1 MRRRLAHVVFVT
13 GFGTVALV
21 LGLLAALTVAAPGRR
36 LLARTVTAFS
46 DRVFRGHLTI
56 GDISGSFLTNLSLRG
71 VVLTDSAGAVVAE
84 FPQLD
89 LRYRIVNLLAGRFVF
104 AGVRAE
110 SPVIDLV
117 RRHSGRMNYEEVL
130 HIGEGAATGGRPPL
144 IEIHNLEIHGGTLTL
159 RLPWNPA
166 RWVAPGRR
174 DSALAAERALPGRV
188 IVQGA
193 EGLEL
198 VRRFDSLDLGLER
211 LTIST
216 PNRDPLSMVIDTLG
230 VRVSDPG
237 VRVQQARGRA
247 RIHSDSLIFE
257 ITRGALT
264 NSKFQGA
271 GVVTFPD
278 GPLLLDFGLRFSALD
293 LVDLR
298 WVSPDFPALH
308 GRSVVVGKSQ
318 DAERVSYALQEL
330 HLENDSTRIDGQLI
344 VLTDVRRGLGVRD
357 MDLTIERLDL
367 EAARPY
373 LDTLPLWGSI
383 SGRVAGSGLLS
394 DLALTLDVRVT
405 DISVPGG
412 ATSSFAGRGRLLTG
426 DADGVTFRSFALTS
440 SDVDLR
446 TVQLLTPTVT
456 LQGRA
461 ALAGTL
467 EGPWKNV
474 LFTGTM
480 RHQDGERPVSIV
492 DGWIRL
498 DTRRLETAFDG
509 DLRLDSLSFE
519 GIRAGYP
526 TMPSLGSI
534 TGQVRLAGTME
545 RLDLDADVRGEIGA
559 LRLRGLA
566 TVMPPR
572 WGGDSLQIDF
582 RNLNLRALRGTGP
595 TSDLTGA
602 LFVVGSIDTL
612 RAPQGSISGALGPGR
627 LGAFRLD
634 TAVARMAV
642 VDSLLTIDTLG
653 VEWHGG
659 MLGAR
664 GTLGWFAPHEGQMEL
679 VAQSDSLRAFD
690 SLLVAALGLGPDSA
704 AAGLEGQ
711 GRLDFS
717 LSGSLD
723 SLVASGFA
731 SASQLRFRGARLNSL
746 SATFG
751 WVGGTRPRLSL
762 QMLAD
767 TIAAGALVATNA
779 RVGALGWSD
788 SLEWSGSFESGD
800 GASFGATGRYASEGD
815 TQSLA
820 IDSLSMA
827 LSGHLWRLLSPTVA
841 ATTDSGTVLSPLRL
855 ESVDGSGAIH
865 IAGTLPG
872 DAPGNLTLDMYGV
885 DLRDVSGIFRG
896 DTAGVSGFIGAN
908 LQISGTRQSPIIEG
922 TASLGDAV
930 FGDFRAPFVQGILH
944 YQDRLL
950 EGNLSAWKTG
960 QRILGIEVALPLD
973 LALAGVPRRQVDGPL
988 VIRARAD
995 SLDLGTFEAFTTRVR
1010 QMSGVM
1016 SADVRVEGTW
1026 DAPRLAG
1033 FLDIRDG
1040 SGSVPA
1046 LGVRYSSIVGHA
1058 RFMGDSLALDSL
1070 LLQSAPADGSLRATG
1085 SVRFTTLTNPRLDL
1099 RLLATD
1105 FLATDI
1111 RGFLTLDGSGRMRL
1125 TGPFSAPTLT
1135 GSVTA
1140 NRGALY
1146 FADLMTKDVVDLDDP
1161 EFRDLL
1167 DQRFQRL
1174 LQRGYT
1180 TRNRFVD
1187 SLRVENL
1194 TVKVGDA
1201 FWLRSNEANIQL
1213 AGEVRVDKLRRDYRV
1228 DGRMNAIRGNYALVI
1243 GPVRKDFKVQRGQ
1256 VRFLGTPDLN
1266 ADLDIEA
1273 EHTVHPL
1280 DGGQDIPIT
1289 AKITGTLLEPKLAL
1303 SSTILPPISETNLVS
1318 YLMFRRPAS
1327 NLQTIGGAAG
1337 DQQQAL
1343 NLGLAYISSA
1353 VTSELQRALV
1363 TDLHVPVDYIELR
1376 PGTAGG
1382 AYGSSTAT
1390 QLAAGWQIGRKTFLT
1405 FSAGICTTGGA
1416 TSYKNIGASFEYR
1429 FARGFRFLASF
1440 EPSASCTADQQT
1452 APLTTNDRY
1461 QAGLDVLW
1469 EQEF

>member
-1 MRRRLAHVVFVT
+1 MRRRLAHIVFVI
-13 GFGTVALV
+13 GFGTVAMV
-21 LGLLAALTVAAPGRR
+21 VGLLAALTVAPSGRK
-36 LLARTVTAFS
+36 LLARTVTTLS

-56 GDISGSFLTNLSLRG
+56 GEVSGNFLTTLSLRD
-71 VVLTDSAGAVVAE
+71 VVLTDSSGAVVAA

-89 LRYRIVNLLAGRFVF
+89 VRYKLPNLLAGRFDF
-104 AGVRAE
+104 DGVRAE

-117 RRHSGRMNYEEVL
+117 RHHNGRMNYEEVL
-130 HIGEGAATGGRPPL
+130 HLGEGQGGGRPPL
-144 IEIHNLEIHGGTLTL
+144 IEIHHLEIHGGTLTL
-159 RLPWNPA
+159 RLPWKPA
-166 RWVAPGRR
+166 PWVRPGAG

-193 EGLEL
+193 EGLDII
-198 VRRFDSLDLGLER
+198 RRFDSLALGLDR

-237 VRVQQARGRA
+237 VRVQQARGQV
-247 RIHSDSLIFE
+247 RINGDSLHFE

-264 NSKFQGA
+264 SSRFQGA

-278 GPLLLDFGLRFSALD
+278 GPLLLDFGMTFGELD

-308 GRSVVVGKSQ
+308 GRSVVVGKSL
-318 DAERVSYALQEL
+318 DAERSSFSLQQL
-330 HLENDSTRIDGQLI
+330 HLENDTTRIDGQVV

-357 MDLTIERLDL
+357 MDLQIERLDL

-373 LDTLPLWGSI
+373 LDTLPLRGSL
-383 SGRVAGSGLLS
+383 SGRIAGTGLLS

-405 DISVPGG
+405 DIGVPGG
-412 ATSSFAGRGRLLTG
+412 ATSSFAGRGRILTG
-426 DADGVTFRSFALTS
+426 DAEGLTFRNFALAS

-446 TVQLLTPTVT
+446 TVQLLTPSVT

-461 ALAGTL
+461 RLFGTL
-467 EGPWKNV
+467 DGPWKNV

-480 RHQDGERPVSIV
+480 RHQDSERPVSV
-492 DGWIRL
+492 VQGWVRL
-498 DTRRLETAFDG
+498 DTRRLVTSFDG

-526 TMPSLGSI
+526 TLPSLGSI

-545 RLDLDADVRGEIGA
+545 RMDLDADVEGEIGA
-559 LRLRGLA
+559 FRVRGPA
-566 TVMPPR
+566 IVMPPH

-582 RNLNLRALRGTGP
+582 RRLDLRALRGSGP
-595 TSDLTGA
+595 TSDLTGGV
-602 LFVVGSIDTL
+602 FIVGSIDTL
-612 RAPQGSISGALGPGR
+612 RAPEGSIAGALGPGR
-627 LGAFRLD
+627 LDAFRLD
-634 TAVARMAV
+634 TAEARVSVRDNLLV
-642 VDSLLTIDTLG
+642 VDTLG
-653 VEWHGG
+653 VDWRGG

-664 GTLGWFAPHEGQMEL
+664 GTLGWAVPHEGQLEL
-679 VAQSDSLRAFD
+679 VARFDSLRAFD
-690 SLLVAALGLGPDSA
+690 SLLVSRLGLGPDSA
-704 AAGLEGQ
+704 GAELEGR

-717 LSGSLD
+717 LAGSLD
-723 SLVASGFA
+723 SIVASGFA
-731 SASQLRFRGARLNSL
+731 DASDLRFRGGRLHSM

-751 WVGGTRPRLSL
+751 WLGGSRPQLSL
-762 QMLAD
+762 QVLAD
-767 TIAAGALVATNA
+767 TIASGRLVATNA
-779 RVGALGWSD
+779 RVGVLGWSD
-788 SLEWSGSFESGD
+788 SLRWTGSFEGSE
-800 GASFGATGRYASEGD
+800 GAAFGATGRFGTRDNVSV
-815 TQSLA
+815 LA

-827 LSGHLWRLLSPTVA
+827 LPGHLWRLLEPAVA
-841 ATTDSGTVLSPLRL
+841 QSTDSGTVLSPLQL
-855 ESVDGSGAIH
+855 ESVDGSGAIRV
-865 IAGTLPG
+865 GGVLPG
-872 DAPGNLTLDMYGV
+872 DRPGNLRVDAYGL
-885 DLRDVSGIFRG
+885 DLRDVSGLLRG
-896 DTAGVSGFIGAN
+896 DTAGVSGSIGAD
-908 LQISGTRQSPIIEG
+908 LEITGTRQAPIIQG

-930 FGDFRAPFVQGILH
+930 FGDFRSPFVQGILH
-944 YQDRLL
+944 YEDRLL
-950 EGNLSAWKTG
+950 EGNLSIWKTG

-973 LALAGVPRRQVDGPL
+973 LALASVPRRQIDGPL

-995 SLDLGTFEAFTTRVR
+995 SLDLGTLEAFTTRVR
-1010 QMSGVM
+1010 RMSGIL

-1026 DAPRLAG
+1026 LAPRLAG

-1040 SGSVPA
+1040 SGTVPS

-1058 RFMGDSLALDSL
+1058 RFLDDSLALDSL
-1070 LLQSAPADGSLRATG
+1070 LLRTAPANGSLRVSG
-1085 SVRFTTLTNPRLDL
+1085 SVRFTPLTNPLLNL
-1099 RLLATD
+1099 RLVASD
-1105 FLATDI
+1105 FLASEI
-1111 RGFLTLDGSGRMRL
+1111 RGFLTLDVSGRMRL
-1125 TGPFSAPTLT
+1125 SGPYSAPTLT

-1146 FADLMTKDVVDLDDP
+1146 FADLVTKDVVDLDDP

-1167 DQRFQRL
+1167 DQRFQRM

-1180 TRNRFVD
+1180 TRNRFID
-1187 SLRVENL
+1187 SLRVDNL
-1194 TVKVGDA
+1194 TVKVGEA

-1213 AGEVRVDKLRRDYRV
+1213 GGEVRVDKLRRDYRV
-1228 DGRMNAIRGNYALVI
+1228 DGRMDALRGNYALVI
-1243 GPVRKDFKVQRGQ
+1243 GPVRKDFKVQKGE

-1266 ADLDIEA
+1266 ADLNIEA
-1273 EHTVHPL
+1273 EHIVRPL
-1280 DGGQDIPIT
+1280 DGSQDVPVI
-1289 AKITGTLLEPKLAL
+1289 AKITGTLLEPKLEL
-1303 SSTILPPISETNLVS
+1303 TSTILPPISETNLVS
-1318 YLMFRRPAS
+1318 YLMFRRPAT
-1327 NLQTIGGAAG
+1327 NLQTTGGAAG

-1343 NLGLAYISSA
+1343 NLGLAYVSSA

-1363 TDLHVPVDYIELR
+1363 TDLRVPVDYIELR

-1416 TSYKNIGASFEYR
+1416 TSYKNIGTSFEYR

-1452 APLTTNDRY
+1452 APLTTNDKY

>member
-21 LGLLAALTVAAPGRR
+21 VGLLAALTVAPPGRR
-36 LLARTVTAFS
+36 LLARTVTTLS

-56 GDISGSFLTNLSLRG
+56 GEVSGNFLSTLSLTG
-71 VVLTDSAGAVVAE
+71 VVLTDSSGAVVAE
-84 FPQLD
+84 FPRLD
-89 LRYRIVNLLAGRFVF
+89 VRYHLPNLLAGRFDF
-104 AGVRAE
+104 AAVRAE
-110 SPVIDLV
+110 APVIDLV
-117 RRHSGRMNYEEVL
+117 RRKNGRMNYEEVL
-130 HIGEGAATGGRPPL
+130 HIGEGTGTGRPPL

-159 RLPWNPA
+159 RLPWHPA
-166 RWVAPGRR
+166 PWVPPGRR

-188 IVQGA
+188 IVQGL

-216 PNRDPLSMVIDTLG
+216 PDRDPLSMVIDTLG

-247 RIHSDSLIFE
+247 RIKGDSLSFE
-257 ITRGALT
+257 ITRGALP
-264 NSKFQGA
+264 NSEFQGA
-271 GVVTFPD
+271 GVVTFPE
-278 GPLLLDFGLRFSALD
+278 GPLLLDFGLRFSVLD

-298 WVSPDFPALH
+298 WISPDFPALH
-308 GRSVVVGKSQ
+308 GRSVVIGKSQ
-318 DAERVSYALQEL
+318 DAERASYALSEF
-330 HLENDSTRIDGQLI
+330 HLENDTTRIDGQLV

-357 MDLTIERLDL
+357 MDLRIERLDL

-373 LDTLPLWGSI
+373 LDTLPLRGSI
-383 SGRVAGSGLLS
+383 TGQVAGNGLLS
-394 DLALTLDVRVT
+394 DLQLTTDVQMT

-412 ATSSFAGRGRLLTG
+412 ATSRFAGGGRILTG
-426 DADGVTFRSFALTS
+426 EADGLTFRNFTLSS

-467 EGPWKNV
+467 DGPWRNV
-474 LFTGTM
+474 LFTGTA
-480 RHQDGERPVSIV
+480 RHQDGGRPVSVV

-498 DTRRLETAFDG
+498 DTRRLVTSFDG
-509 DLRLDSLSFE
+509 DLHLDSLSFE

-526 TMPSLGSI
+526 TLPSLGSI

-545 RLDLDADVRGEIGA
+545 RMDLDADGRGEIGS
-559 LRLRGLA
+559 LRVRGPA
-566 TVMPPR
+566 VVMPPR
-572 WGGDSLQIDF
+572 WGGDSLRIDF
-582 RNLNLRALRGTGP
+582 RNLDLRALRGTGP
-595 TSDLTGA
+595 TSDLTGNV
-602 LFVVGSIDTL
+602 FVVGSIDTL
-612 RAPQGSISGALGPGR
+612 RAPEGSIRGALGPGR
-627 LGAFRLD
+627 LDAFRLD
-634 TAVARMAV
+634 TAEARISVHDSV
-642 VDSLLTIDTLG
+642 VTVDTIGAD
-653 VEWHGG
+653 WRGG
-659 MLGAR
+659 MLGGH
-664 GTLGWFAPHEGQMEL
+664 GTLGWAVPHEGQMEL
-679 VAQSDSLRAFD
+679 TARFDSLHAFD
-690 SLLVAALGLGPDSA
+690 SLLVARLELGPDT
-704 AAGLEGQ
+704 AGTELQGE
-711 GRLDFS
+711 GRLDLS
-717 LSGSLD
+717 LAGSLD
-723 SLVASGFA
+723 SLVVSGFA
-731 SASQLRFRGARLNSL
+731 DASRLRFRGARLNSL

-751 WVGGTRPRLSL
+751 WAGGSRPQLSL

-767 TIAAGALVATNA
+767 TIASGSLAATNV
-779 RVGALGWSD
+779 RVGSRGWSD

-800 GASFGATGRYASEGD
+800 GAAFGAIGRFDREGS
-815 TQSLA
+815 TRRFA
-820 IDSLSMA
+820 VDSLSMA
-827 LSGHLWRLLSPTVA
+827 LSGHLWRLLAPAVA
-841 ATTDSGTVLSPLRL
+841 ETTDSGTVLSPLRL
-855 ESVDGSGAIH
+855 ESVDGSGAITV
-865 IAGTLPG
+865 AGTLPG
-872 DAPGNLTLDMYGV
+872 VAPGRLRLDAYGL
-885 DLRDVSGIFRG
+885 DLRDVAGVLRG
-896 DTAGVSGFIGAN
+896 DTTGMSGFVGAD
-908 LQISGTRQSPIIEG
+908 LEISGTRQAPVIEG

-930 FGDFRAPFVQGILH
+930 FGDFRAPFIQGILH
-944 YQDRLL
+944 YEDRLL
-950 EGNLSAWKTG
+950 EGNLSIWKTG

-973 LALAGVPRRQVDGPL
+973 LALAAVPRRQVAGPL
-988 VIRARAD
+988 AIRARAD

-1010 QMSGVM
+1010 RMSGVL

-1026 DAPRLAG
+1026 EAPRLAG
-1033 FLDIRDG
+1033 FLDIRGG
-1040 SGSVPA
+1040 SGTVPA
-1046 LGVRYSSIVGHA
+1046 LGVRYSSIEGHA
-1058 RFMGDSLALDSL
+1058 RFLGDSLVLDSLALR
-1070 LLQSAPADGSLRATG
+1070 SAPADGSLRAAG
-1085 SVRFTTLTNPRLDL
+1085 SVRFTTLTNPLLDL
-1099 RLLATD
+1099 RLVATD
-1105 FLATDI
+1105 FLASDM
-1111 RGFLTLDGSGRMRL
+1111 RDFLTLDVSGRMRL
-1125 TGPFSAPTLT
+1125 TGPFTAPSLT
-1135 GSVTA
+1135 GSMTA

-1146 FADLMTKDVVDLDDP
+1146 FADLVTKDVVDLDDP

-1167 DQRFQRL
+1167 DQRFQRM

-1180 TRNRFVD
+1180 TRNRFID

-1194 TVKVGDA
+1194 TVRVGDA

-1213 AGEVRVDKLRRDYRV
+1213 GGQVRVDKLRRDYRV
-1228 DGRMNAIRGNYALVI
+1228 DGRMDALRGNFALVI
-1243 GPVRKDFKVQRGQ
+1243 GPVRRDFKVQKGQ

-1280 DGGQDIPIT
+1280 DGSQDVPVT

-1303 SSTILPPISETNLVS
+1303 SSTILPPISETNLMS

-1327 NLQTIGGAAG
+1327 NLQTLGGAAG

-1343 NLGLAYISSA
+1343 NLGLAYLSSA

-1363 TDLHVPVDYIELR
+1363 TDLRVPVDYIELR